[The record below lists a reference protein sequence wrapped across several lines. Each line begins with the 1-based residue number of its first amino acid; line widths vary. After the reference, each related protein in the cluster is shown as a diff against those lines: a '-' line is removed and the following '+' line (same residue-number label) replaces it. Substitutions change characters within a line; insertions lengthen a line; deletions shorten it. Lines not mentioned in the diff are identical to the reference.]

1 MNKIVEADIL
11 VEGNGLIAVTL
22 AYFLSK
28 NNKNKEIVLLEHG
41 NPPLKHQ
48 LFIPG
53 VIMPLFELEKKLLN
67 YVLEKSND
75 VLVDFHAV
83 TDYFDASR
91 HPLILMYRN
100 ETLSQQRSH
109 LKKFENSSTKH
120 SMISKSDIKEYYPLI
135 NCNLNASLL
144 EIKDSWISSQIPNL
158 ITFFRNSAEENG
170 VKIIKSSQEIK
181 LDLDH
186 KTLFSPTTEYKSSEY
201 TCLTTVDL
209 VQLFSN
215 KMVQTIMITTPIIEQ
230 FPKISLHDYYSKS
243 LMWLEEAGYFH
254 IYQTLNND
262 VDTDRQTAIAKLK
275 EIFNHLFPLIGNLPI
290 LDIFMDKTV
299 DQKHLMETVGKI
311 RNTQFYYFMFPT
323 QAELTLSLVISELFS
338 KVKNIEEFYSQN
350 GSILEKILESAKPD
364 S

>member
-1 MNKIVEADIL
+1 MSKIVEADII
-11 VEGNGLIAVTL
+11 VEGNGLTAVTL

-28 NNKNKEIVLLEHG
+28 NNNNKKIILLEHG

-53 VIMPLFELEKKLLN
+53 VIMPLFELEKKLMN
-67 YVLEKSND
+67 YVLEKSNEA
-75 VLVDFHAV
+75 LVDFHAV

-91 HPLILMYRN
+91 HPLILLYRN
-100 ETLSQQRSH
+100 EALSKQRKH
-109 LKKFENSSTKH
+109 LKKLENSLTKH
-120 SMISKSDIKEYYPLI
+120 SMISKSDKKEYYPII
-135 NCNLNASLL
+135 NSDLNANLL
-144 EIKDSWISSQIPNL
+144 EIKNSWISSQIPNL

-170 VKIIKSSQEIK
+170 VKTIKSSNVIK
-181 LDLDH
+181 LDLDQ
-186 KTLFSPTTEYKSSEY
+186 KTLFSSTTEYKSSEY
-201 TCLTTVDL
+201 TCLTTIDL
-209 VQLFSN
+209 VQLFSD

-262 VDTDRQTAIAKLK
+262 IDTDRQSAIARIK
-275 EIFNHLFPLIGNLPI
+275 EIFNHLFPSIGNLPI
-290 LDIFMDKTV
+290 LDIFMDRTV

-350 GSILEKILESAKPD
+350 GSILEKILESAIPE

>member
-1 MNKIVEADIL
+1 MSKIVEADII
-11 VEGNGLIAVTL
+11 VEGNGLTAVTL

-53 VIMPLFELEKKLLN
+53 VIMPLFELENKLMN
-67 YVLEKSND
+67 YVLEKSSD
-75 VLVDFHAV
+75 VLVDFHAI
-83 TDYFDASR
+83 TDYFDAYR
-91 HPLILMYRN
+91 HPLILLYRN
-100 ETLSQQRSH
+100 EALSQQRKH
-109 LKKFENSSTKH
+109 LKKFEDSLTKH
-120 SMISKSDIKEYYPLI
+120 SMISRSDIIEYYPLI
-135 NCNLNASLL
+135 NCDLNVSLL

-170 VKIIKSSQEIK
+170 VKTIKSSEEIK

-186 KTLFSPTTEYKSSEY
+186 KTLFSPTIEYKSSEY
-201 TCLTTVDL
+201 TCLTTIDL
-209 VQLFSN
+209 VPFFSD
-215 KMVQTIMITTPIIEQ
+215 KIVQTIMITTPIIEQ

-262 VDTDRQTAIAKLK
+262 IDTNKQTAIDRIK
-275 EIFNHLFPLIGNLPI
+275 EIFNHLFPSIGYLPI

-299 DQKHLMETVGKI
+299 DQKYLLETMGKI
-311 RNTQFYYFMFPT
+311 RNTQFYYFFFPT

-350 GSILEKILESAKPD
+350 GSILVKILESAIPD